1 MNMSWLYLFVAI
13 LLEVSGTIAM
23 KLSEGF
29 TRMAPL
35 VTMFIFYGFG
45 LTLLTLALKKIE
57 LSIAYA
63 IWSGMGTALIGI
75 VGIIWFKESMTVL
88 KIISIILIIVGVIG
102 LNLNSEH

>member
-1 MNMSWLYLFVAI
+1 MNISWLYLFVAI

-29 TRMAPL
+29 TRMVPL

-75 VGIIWFKESMTVL
+75 VGIIWFKESMTAL
-88 KIISIILIIVGVIG
+88 KVISIILIIVGVIG

>member
-1 MNMSWLYLFVAI
+1 MTMSWLYLFVAI

-35 VTMFIFYGFG
+35 VTMFICYGFG
-45 LTLLTLALKKIE
+45 LTALTFALRKIE

-63 IWSGMGTALIGI
+63 IWSGIGTALIGI
-75 VGIIWFKESMTVL
+75 IGIIWFKESVTVL
-88 KIISIILIIVGVIG
+88 KVISIILIIVGVIG
-102 LNLNSEH
+102 LNLTSEH